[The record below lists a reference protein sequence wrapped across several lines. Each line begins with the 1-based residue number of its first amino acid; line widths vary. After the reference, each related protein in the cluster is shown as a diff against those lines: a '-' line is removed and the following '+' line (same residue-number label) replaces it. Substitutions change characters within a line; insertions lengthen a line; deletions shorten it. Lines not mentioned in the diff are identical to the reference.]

1 MLIDGYLHGVFIFAW
16 VIRRGL
22 LPWYLTLRHGSINAG
37 VNLPLLT
44 NIWLIPAERSARRH
58 ENND

>member
-1 MLIDGYLHGVFIFAW
+1 MLIDGYLHGVLIFAW
-16 VIRRGL
+16 AIRRGL

-44 NIWLIPAERSARRH
+44 NT
-58 ENND
+58 